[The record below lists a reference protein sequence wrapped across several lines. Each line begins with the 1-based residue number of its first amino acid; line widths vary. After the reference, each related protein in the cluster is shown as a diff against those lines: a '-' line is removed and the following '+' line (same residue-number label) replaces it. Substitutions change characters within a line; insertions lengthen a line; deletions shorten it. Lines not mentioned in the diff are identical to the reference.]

1 LLPTRKGENK
11 DAFFLSSPFLEGDI
25 GRFFGFSQNYSGKYN
40 LFGEIK
46 FVLPVFITKPLARL
60 WYTLDR
66 RHRLITLRNLEF
78 ALGRQF
84 TREQRQQLALEV
96 FHHFVKL
103 FFEAVAAILLPLSQ
117 LKKRVIVIGQEHGE
131 AALKL
136 GKGALAIAAHAGNW
150 ELTCTVY
157 GLGIHP
163 MSIVARKHANPLMDR
178 LIRYIRERGGNTMIP
193 KQGGLKAILRQLKK
207 NQIVG
212 MAIDQNTTTKG
223 GILVDFFGHRAR
235 TTPIA
240 AILARRFGVPV
251 LTVLSRRL
259 PDGRH
264 LMVISPPLPM
274 EITDNPEED
283 IRRHVQLQ
291 SDAVEA
297 WVRASPEQWLW
308 LHKRWKNQYP
318 ELYRNL

>member
-1 LLPTRKGENK
+1 M
-11 DAFFLSSPFLEGDI
+11 
-25 GRFFGFSQNYSGKYN
+25 
-40 LFGEIK
+40 
-46 FVLPVFITKPLARL
+46 LPVIITRSLARL
-60 WYTLDR
+60 WYVLDR
-66 RHRLITLRNLEF
+66 RHRLITQRNLEF

-84 TREQRQQLALEV
+84 NDEQRQQLAFEV
-96 FHHFVKL
+96 FHHFIKL
-103 FFEAVAAILLPLSQ
+103 FFEAVAMILLPLPK
-117 LKKRVIVIGQEHGE
+117 LREEVIVLGQENAA
-131 AALKL
+131 AALQL
-136 GKGALAIAAHAGNW
+136 GKGLLAIVAHAGNW
-150 ELTCTVY
+150 ELTGMIY
-157 GLGIHP
+157 GLAYQP
-163 MSIVARKHANPLMDR
+163 LSIVARKHDHPLMDR
-178 LIRYIRERGGNTMIP
+178 IIRYLRERGGNTMIP
-193 KQGGLKAILRQLKK
+193 KQGGLKAILKQLKK

-251 LTVLSRRL
+251 VTVLSRRL
-259 PDGRH
+259 PDGKH
-264 LMVISPPLPM
+264 LVVISPPLPM
-274 EITDNPEED
+274 KITADPEED

-318 ELYRNL
+318 ELYKNL

>member
-1 LLPTRKGENK
+1 
-11 DAFFLSSPFLEGDI
+11 
-25 GRFFGFSQNYSGKYN
+25 
-40 LFGEIK
+40 
-46 FVLPVFITKPLARL
+46 
-60 WYTLDR
+60 
-66 RHRLITLRNLEF
+66 LITLRNLEF
-78 ALGRQF
+78 ALGTEMSQ
-84 TREQRQQLALEV
+84 EQRHELAQEV

-103 FFEAVAAILLPLSQ
+103 FFEAVAMIVLPLPKLQ
-117 LKKRVIVIGQEHGE
+117 KQVIVLGQENAE
-131 AALKL
+131 AAWKL

-150 ELTCTVY
+150 ELTGMVY
-157 GLGIHP
+157 GVEYHP
-163 MSIVARKHANPLMDR
+163 MSIVARKHDHPLMDR
-178 LIRYIRERGGNTMIP
+178 IIRYLRERGGNTMIP
-193 KQGGLKAILRQLKK
+193 KQGGLKAILTQLKK

-264 LMVISPPLPM
+264 LMAISPPLPM
-274 EITDNPEED
+274 TVTADPEED

-291 SDAVEA
+291 TDAIEA
-297 WVRASPEQWLW
+297 WVRANPEQWLW

-318 ELYRNL
+318 EIYKNL

>member
-1 LLPTRKGENK
+1 LI
-11 DAFFLSSPFLEGDI
+11 SSI
-25 GRFFGFSQNYSGKYN
+25 
-40 LFGEIK
+40 
-46 FVLPVFITKPLARL
+46 ITKPLARL

-78 ALGRQF
+78 ALGRQLNH
-84 TREQRQQLALEV
+84 EQRQLLAFEV

-103 FFEAVAAILLPLSQ
+103 FFEAVATILLPLSKLQ
-117 LKKRVIVIGQEHGE
+117 KQVIFMGLENSD
-131 AALKL
+131 AALKQ
-136 GKGALAIAAHAGNW
+136 GKGIVAIVAHAGNW
-150 ELTCTVY
+150 ELTGMVSA
-157 GLGIHP
+157 LGYRP
-163 MSIVARKHANPLMDR
+163 LSIVARKHDNPHMDR
-178 LIRYIRERGGNTMIP
+178 IIRYLRERGGNTMIP

-274 EITDNPEED
+274 EITDDPEED

-297 WVRASPEQWLW
+297 WVRGSPEQWLW

-318 ELYRNL
+318 DLYKNL

>member
-1 LLPTRKGENK
+1 LI
-11 DAFFLSSPFLEGDI
+11 SSI
-25 GRFFGFSQNYSGKYN
+25 
-40 LFGEIK
+40 
-46 FVLPVFITKPLARL
+46 ITKPLARL
-60 WYTLDR
+60 WYTFDR

-78 ALGRQF
+78 ALGRQLNH
-84 TREQRQQLALEV
+84 EQRQQLAFEV

-103 FFEAVAAILLPLSQ
+103 FFEAVATILLPLSKLQ
-117 LKKRVIVIGQEHGE
+117 KQVIFMGLENSD
-131 AALKL
+131 AALKQ
-136 GKGALAIAAHAGNW
+136 GKGIVAIVAHAGNW
-150 ELTCTVY
+150 ELTGMV
-157 GLGIHP
+157 GALGYRP
-163 MSIVARKHANPLMDR
+163 LSIVARQHDHPLVNR
-178 LIRYIRERGGNTMIP
+178 IIRYLRERGGNTMIA
-193 KQGGLKAILRQLKK
+193 KQGGLKAILKQLKK

-212 MAIDQNTTTKG
+212 MAIDQNTTAKG

-259 PDGRH
+259 PDGKH
-264 LMVISPPLPM
+264 LVVISPPLPM
-274 EITDNPEED
+274 EITDDPEED

-318 ELYRNL
+318 ELYRDL

>member
-1 LLPTRKGENK
+1 M
-11 DAFFLSSPFLEGDI
+11 
-25 GRFFGFSQNYSGKYN
+25 
-40 LFGEIK
+40 
-46 FVLPVFITKPLARL
+46 
-60 WYTLDR
+60 
-66 RHRLITLRNLEF
+66 
-78 ALGRQF
+78 
-84 TREQRQQLALEV
+84 
-96 FHHFVKL
+96 
-103 FFEAVAAILLPLSQ
+103 VA
-117 LKKRVIVIGQEHGE
+117 IV
-131 AALKL
+131 
-136 GKGALAIAAHAGNW
+136 AHAGNW
-150 ELTCTVY
+150 ELTGMV
-157 GLGIHP
+157 GALGYRP
-163 MSIVARKHANPLMDR
+163 LSIVARKHDNPRMDR
-178 LIRYIRERGGNTMIP
+178 IIRYLRERGGNTMIP

-223 GILVDFFGHRAR
+223 GILVNFFGHRAR

-251 LTVLSRRL
+251 LTVFSRRL

-264 LMVISPPLPM
+264 LVVVSPPLPM

-318 ELYRNL
+318 DLYKNL